1 MKIRIATT
9 LVWAVSLAT
18 LAGIATL
25 GPASA
30 QGEAPTVSACEGTGV
45 EDSAIVAEAL
55 EASPVFQAAM
65 NPTLPFTSPVD
76 SEELGSDVWISEG
89 MSLSDLGSVEQEYC
103 LGVPLEVEAWEEE
116 QAGLQEPVLS
126 ASYDY
131 PSRIDWRDFEGKDW
145 TTPIRRQGG
154 CGSCVAFGTVGAIES
169 RLEIALGDP
178 ELNPDLSEAHLFFCG
193 STATCQSGWWPSAAM
208 DFARDT
214 GIVDESCYP
223 YSAQTQACS
232 VCSDWQ
238 TRATR
243 IEEWVGLTDRAAMK
257 QTLAE
262 QGPFE
267 VVMVV
272 YSDFYSYTGGVYR
285 HTSGERIG
293 AHAVTLVG
301 YDDEEGYWIAKNSW
315 GESWGENG
323 WFKIAYGECAIDNYA
338 YVPVFQQQDPLYHL
352 SANVIPNGGGTIALD
367 PAACA
372 VDGCASG
379 TELVLTAVPEA
390 GFEFTGWG
398 GDANGDVE
406 SVQLVMDSDKAVT
419 ASFTEDVG
427 GSDFRVFVPLVIR

>member
-1 MKIRIATT
+1 MRIRIATT
-9 LVWAVSLAT
+9 LLWAVSLAG

-25 GPASA
+25 GPAWA
-30 QGEAPTVSACEGTGV
+30 QGQLPVGSACEGTAL
-45 EDSAIVAEAL
+45 ENSAVVSEAL
-55 EASPVFQAAM
+55 EAAPAFQAAM
-65 NPTLPFTSPVD
+65 TPTLPFTSPLVSGEMW
-76 SEELGSDVWISEG
+76 SEGWISEG
-89 MSLSDLGSVEQEYC
+89 MSLSDLGSVGQEYC

-116 QAGLQEPVLS
+116 QAELQGVALS

-145 TTPIRRQGG
+145 TTPVRHQGG

-169 RLEIALGDP
+169 RVEIALGDP

-193 STATCQSGWWPSAAM
+193 SSATCQSGWWPSAAL

-238 TRATR
+238 TRITR
-243 IEEWVGLTDRAAMK
+243 IREWIGLTDPPAMK
-257 QTLAE
+257 QTLAD

-267 VVMVV
+267 VVVVV

-285 HTSGERIG
+285 HTTGQRVG

-315 GESWGENG
+315 GETWGENG
-323 WFKIAYGECAIDNYA
+323 WFRIAYGECGIDNYA
-338 YVPVFQQQDPLYHL
+338 YVPVMEQADPLYRL
-352 SANVIPNGGGTIALD
+352 AASVIPNGGGTIALD
-367 PAACA
+367 PTACA
-372 VDGCASG
+372 VDGCESG
-379 TELVLTAVPEA
+379 TELVLTAVPEP
-390 GFEFTGWG
+390 GYEFTGWG
-398 GDANGDVE
+398 GDASGDVE

-419 ASFTEDVG
+419 ASFAEDGG
-427 GSDFRVFVPLVIR
+427 GSEYRVFVPLVIR